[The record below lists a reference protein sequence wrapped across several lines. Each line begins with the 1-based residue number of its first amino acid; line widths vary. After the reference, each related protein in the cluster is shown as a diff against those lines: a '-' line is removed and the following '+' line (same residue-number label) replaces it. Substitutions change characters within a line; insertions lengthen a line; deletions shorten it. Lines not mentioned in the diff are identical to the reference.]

1 MNKLPIID
9 HLFAHATSSSFDN
22 PMDFIWDRENILN
35 YDFVILTD
43 DTLSYVDFIKTH
55 NKKVYAWILESPQ
68 VKANAIHFIKQNH
81 DKFDRIFTHNKEL
94 LELSEKFILQTYG
107 GCWIPK
113 DERKIHEKI
122 KNISF
127 ISSRK
132 RSTEGHLLRNKIL
145 DYYMVNER
153 DIDIFG
159 REVNPIDNKIE
170 GLKDYKFS
178 IVIENC
184 REDFYFSE
192 KLIDCLQTGT
202 IPIYWGFP
210 SINKFFDS
218 NGILTFDNITELFF
232 IIEKINNN
240 EIKYEDYL
248 EGINNN
254 FELSKKYLLADDD
267 IYNILK

>member
-9 HLFAHATSSSFDN
+9 HLFAHANSSSFDD
-22 PMDFIWDRENILN
+22 PMDFNWDRENILG

-43 DTLSYVDFIKTH
+43 DTLSYVDFVKSQ

-68 VKANAIHFIKQNH
+68 VKPHAIHFIKQNY
-81 DKFDRIFTHNKEL
+81 DKFDKIFTHNKEL
-94 LELSEKFILQTYG
+94 LELSDKCVIQTYG

-113 DERKIHEKI
+113 EERQIHQKT
-122 KNISF
+122 KSISF

-132 RSTEGHLLRNKIL
+132 RSTEGHILRNKIL
-145 DYYMVNER
+145 DYYAVNEK

-159 REVNPIDNKIE
+159 REINPIDNKIQ

-202 IPIYWGFP
+202 IPIYWGLP
-210 SINKFFDS
+210 SIDKFFDS

-240 EIKYEDYL
+240 QIKYEDYL

>member
-1 MNKLPIID
+1 MNNLPIID
-9 HLFAHATSSSFDN
+9 HLFAHANSSSFDDPSEFN
-22 PMDFIWDRENILN
+22 WDRQNFNN
-35 YDFVILTD
+35 YDFIIITD
-43 DTLSYVDFIKTH
+43 DTLNYVDFFKRQ
-55 NKKVYAWILESPQ
+55 NKKVYAWLLESPQ
-68 VKANAIHFIKQNH
+68 VKPHAIDYIKQNY
-81 DKFDRIFTHNKEL
+81 DKFDKIFTHNKEL
-94 LELSEKFILQTYG
+94 LNLFNNCILQTFG

-113 DERKIHEKI
+113 DERKIHDKT

-132 RSTEGHLLRNKIL
+132 KSTEGHLLRNKIL
-145 DYYMVNER
+145 DYYTVNEK

-159 REVNPIDNKIE
+159 REVNPIENKIE

-210 SINKFFDS
+210 SVNKFFDS
-218 NGILTFDNITELFF
+218 NGILTFGNITELFF

-240 EIKYEDYL
+240 EIKYEDYS
-248 EGINNN
+248 EAINNN
-254 FELSKKYLLADDD
+254 FEVSKKYLLADND
-267 IYNILK
+267 IYNLLK

>member
-9 HLFAHATSSSFDN
+9 HLFSHASSSSFDN
-22 PMDFIWDRENILN
+22 PMNFIWDRENILN

-43 DTLSYVDFIKTH
+43 DTLHHVDFIKSQ
-55 NKKVYAWILESPQ
+55 NKKVYAWLLESPH
-68 VKANAIHFIKQNH
+68 VKPHAIDFIKKNY
-81 DKFDRIFTHNKEL
+81 DKFDKIFTHNKEL
-94 LELSEKFILQTYG
+94 LDLSDKFVLQTYG

-113 DERKIHEKI
+113 EERKIHEKT
-122 KNISF
+122 KSISF

-132 RSTEGHLLRNKIL
+132 RSTEGHVLRNKIL
-145 DYYMVNER
+145 DYYNVNEK

-159 REVNPIDNKIE
+159 REINPIDNKIE
-170 GLKDYKFS
+170 GLKDYRFS
-178 IVIENC
+178 ITIENC

-202 IPIYWGFP
+202 VPIYWGLP
-210 SINKFFDS
+210 SIDKFFDK
-218 NGILTFDNITELFF
+218 NGIITFNNVTELFF

-248 EGINNN
+248 ESIFNN
-254 FELSKKYLLADDD
+254 FQLSKKYLLADDD
-267 IYNILK
+267 IYNLLK